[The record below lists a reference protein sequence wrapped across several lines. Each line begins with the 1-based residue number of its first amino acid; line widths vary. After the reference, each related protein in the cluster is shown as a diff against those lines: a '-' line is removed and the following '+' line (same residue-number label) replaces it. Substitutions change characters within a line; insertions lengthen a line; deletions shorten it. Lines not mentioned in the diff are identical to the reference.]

1 MTSKSDQPE
10 QVIRAE
16 TGLQST
22 LDYEHRIYADR
33 CETHL
38 VMDHRHKN
46 RHNGL
51 HGGMHAII
59 LDSACGFAASRALSD
74 DASQLVTT
82 VTLTTNYVGL
92 AQDENIHAVG
102 RVTKAGRSI
111 VNTYGEVFD
120 GQGNLLAT
128 ATSVLKKVNPKPKP

>member
-1 MTSKSDQPE
+1 LIIPAPTEIPE
-10 QVIRAE
+10 RVIGGE
-16 TGLQST
+16 TGLQRV
-22 LDYEHRIYADR
+22 LDYEHRVY
-33 CETHL
+33 
-38 VMDHRHKN
+38 V
-46 RHNGL
+46 
-51 HGGMHAII
+51 HGGMHAIL

-102 RVTKAGRSI
+102 RVTRAGRSI
-111 VNTYGEVFD
+111 VHTFGEVFD

-128 ATSVLKKVNPKPKP
+128 ATSVLKKVNPKPAP